1 MEYEFNYGVI
11 SNSQLVRIIIKL
23 IALRIFRYFG
33 FNLFCVLLD
42 KVKQKILIDEYLT
55 FANYSNYAM
64 QTLVTVSDSVTC

>member
-1 MEYEFNYGVI
+1 MACHLF
-11 SNSQLVRIIIKL
+11 SNSQLVLNQIKL
-23 IALRIFRYFG
+23 IALRILDIFG

-64 QTLVTVSDSVTC
+64 QTFVTVSDSVTC